1 MATKAELFRYLSE
14 RSGAKRPKQAKRKA
28 GPAEPKRHNLSLRTD
43 RHAGYTYEEA
53 AAGKRP
59 SRKSTRKSE
68 NRQRGDGAKA
78 ARRAG
83 ARALGSTHSDA
94 GFPSG
99 ARAAGSLRSRP
110 MSRGPWRA

>member
-53 AAGKRP
+53 APGQRP

-68 NRQRGDGAKA
+68 NRQKTDVLFRKKQSNAEMAPRPRA
-78 ARRAG
+78 AR
-83 ARALGSTHSDA
+83 ARG
-94 GFPSG
+94 
-99 ARAAGSLRSRP
+99 R
-110 MSRGPWRA
+110 